1 MKNKVFALVDVN
13 NFYASCERVFN
24 ASVQTKPIVVLSNND
39 SCVVARS
46 NDIKPYIR
54 MGQPVFEIE
63 DVIREHE
70 VQVFSSNY
78 SLYATLSARFKA
90 VLSEFCPLQENY
102 SIDESFLELT
112 HLFIDD
118 LTAYGQAIKASVLQ
132 GTGIPVSISFAA
144 TKCLTKI
151 GVEIVKHDPYYH
163 GVLDLTR
170 LSEQERDELLATVAI
185 EDVWGIG
192 VKYAGF
198 LRRFGIDTAKDL
210 KYADERWIRKYLTVT
225 GERIVLE
232 LRGISCIPLEVERP
246 PKQGIMSSKTF
257 GRVITTRSEMQE
269 ALANYTARA
278 AGKLREQDSLAS
290 RLTIFIRTNSFK
302 TGIPQYSNS
311 YTVKFPYPTAFTPE
325 LIRSVLYALK
335 QIYQD
340 GFKYYKAGVSL
351 TRITPQ
357 MALQPDLFGD
367 FSLTEQYKQ
376 ARLMLVVDA
385 INRIYGRDTLFFAIQ
400 GITRT
405 WRMRQS
411 KLSKRFTT
419 KWSEIL
425 TI

>member
-1 MKNKVFALVDVN
+1 MKNKVFALVDAN

-46 NDIKPYIR
+46 SDIKQYIK

-63 DVIREHE
+63 DVIQAHD

-78 SLYATLSARFKA
+78 SLYATLSVRFKA

-112 HLFIDD
+112 HLLIDD
-118 LTAYGQAIKASVLQ
+118 LTEYGQTIKARALQ
-132 GTGIPVSISFAA
+132 YTGIPVSISFAA

-151 GVEIVKHDPYYH
+151 GVEIVKHDPSYQ
-163 GVLDLTR
+163 GVLDLTQ
-170 LSEQERDELLATVAI
+170 LSEQNIDELLAIVAI

-192 VKYAGF
+192 VKYACF
-198 LRRFGIDTAKDL
+198 LRSFGIDTAKDL
-210 KYADERWIRKYLTVT
+210 KYADETWIRKFLTVT

-257 GRVITTRSEMQE
+257 GREITTRSEMEE
-269 ALANYTARA
+269 ALSNYAARA
-278 AGKLREQDSLAS
+278 AEKLREQDSLAS
-290 RLTIFIRTNSFK
+290 RLTVFVRTNSFK
-302 TGIPQYSNS
+302 QGIPQYSNS
-311 YTVKFPYPTAFTPE
+311 YTVNFPFPTSFTPD
-325 LIRSVLYALK
+325 LIRSTLHGLK
-335 QIYQD
+335 QIYQN
-340 GFKYYKAGVSL
+340 GYSYYKAGVSL
-351 TRITPQ
+351 TKITPQ
-357 MALQPDLFGD
+357 SALQPDLFGE
-367 FSLTEQYKQ
+367 FSLAEQYKQ

-385 INRIYGRDTLFFAIQ
+385 INRIYGHDTLFFAIQ

-405 WRMRQS
+405 WRMRQF
-411 KLSKRFTT
+411 KLSQRFTT
-419 KWSEIL
+419 NWSEIL